1 MGTNLTSIFF
11 WNANRTSLPR
21 ALKKAAA
28 VATVGCLLSG
38 SFVAAAVS
46 YSGAATSEQTGD
58 VSVNRTNKGDR
69 LPSGVTLR
77 HTPTLSSPAVP
88 AAPPTGCDPAFSRV
102 AEPRR
107 AHIFGR
113 CIT

>member
-1 MGTNLTSIFF
+1 MGTNLTSIFS

-46 YSGAATSEQTGD
+46 YSGAAKSEQTGG

-77 HTPTLSSPAVP
+77 HTPTLSSPAVS
-88 AAPPTGCDPAFSRV
+88 AAPPIGCDRAFSRV

>member
-1 MGTNLTSIFF
+1 MGTNLTSAFS
-11 WNANRTSLPR
+11 WNANRISLPR

-38 SFVAAAVS
+38 SFVAAVS

-69 LPSGVTLR
+69 LPSGVILR
-77 HTPTLSSPAVP
+77 HTLPLSSPAVST
-88 AAPPTGCDPAFSRV
+88 APPIGCDPAFSRA
-102 AEPRR
+102 AEPGR

>member
-1 MGTNLTSIFF
+1 MGTNLTSVFS
-11 WNANRTSLPR
+11 WNAR
-21 ALKKAAA
+21 ALKKAVA
-28 VATVGCLLSG
+28 VATVSFLLSG

-69 LPSGVTLR
+69 LPGGMTLK
-77 HTPTLSSPAVP
+77 HTPALSSPAVS
-88 AAPPTGCDPAFSRV
+88 AAPPIGCDPAFSRA
-102 AEPRR
+102 AEPGR

>member
-1 MGTNLTSIFF
+1 MGTNLTSIFL

-77 HTPTLSSPAVP
+77 HTPTLSSPAVS
-88 AAPPTGCDPAFSRV
+88 AAPPIGCDPAFSRV

>member
-28 VATVGCLLSG
+28 VATVGCLLCG
-38 SFVAAAVS
+38 SFVAAAIS
-46 YSGAATSEQTGD
+46 YSSAETSEQAGD

-77 HTPTLSSPAVP
+77 HTPTLSSPAVS
-88 AAPPTGCDPAFSRV
+88 AAPPIGCDPAFSRV

>member
-1 MGTNLTSIFF
+1 MGTNLTSVFL

-28 VATVGCLLSG
+28 VATVGCFLSG

-46 YSGAATSEQTGD
+46 YSGAATSEQTGN

-69 LPSGVTLR
+69 LPGGAILK
-77 HTPTLSSPAVP
+77 HTPPLSSPA
-88 AAPPTGCDPAFSRV
+88 ASTAPPIGCDPAFSRV

>member
-1 MGTNLTSIFF
+1 MGTNLTSVFLS
-11 WNANRTSLPR
+11 NASRTSLPR
-21 ALKKAAA
+21 ALTKAAA

-46 YSGAATSEQTGD
+46 YSGAATSEQTGN

-69 LPSGVTLR
+69 LPGGAILK
-77 HTPTLSSPAVP
+77 HTFPLSLP
-88 AAPPTGCDPAFSRV
+88 AASTAPPIGCDPAFSR
-102 AEPRR
+102 ATEPGR

>member
-1 MGTNLTSIFF
+1 MGTNLILS
-11 WNANRTSLPR
+11 WNTNRTSLPR

-28 VATVGCLLSG
+28 VATVSCLLSG
-38 SFVAAAVS
+38 SFVVAVVR
-46 YSGAATSEQTGD
+46 YSGAATSEQTGH

-69 LPSGVTLR
+69 LRGGVTLR
-77 HTPTLSSPAVP
+77 RTPALSSPAVL
-88 AAPPTGCDPAFSRV
+88 AAPPIECDPAFSRA